1 MLPNLIVIGALK
13 SGTTSLHRYLA
24 EHPQIAMSETK
35 ELRFFVEER
44 NCTNGLAW
52 YESHFTEPA
61 PVRGE
66 SSPQY
71 TCYPSYAGVPE
82 RMAGV
87 VPDVKLIYLVRDP
100 LERIVSEY
108 RFNHWI
114 ERSEMCPFA
123 EVVADPDA
131 RQFVANSRYATQ
143 LDRYLRHFPAERILV
158 VDSADLA
165 ERRGDTLRGVFRF
178 LGVDERFTS
187 AAFAD
192 VHNETDALHR
202 NALGMAAVDVLNRVL
217 GRSRTRVLRQ
227 RAPQPVLRLIRT
239 SRTPAV
245 ELDRALREELIAHL
259 KPDSDRLRALTGEP
273 FAGWC
278 T

>member
-24 EHPQIAMSETK
+24 KHSQIAMSEPK
-35 ELRFFVEER
+35 ELRFFIEER
-44 NCTNGLAW
+44 NWTKGLAW

-66 SSPQY
+66 SSPDY
-71 TCYPSYAGVPE
+71 TAYPGWAGVPE

-87 VPDVKLIYLVRDP
+87 VPDAKLIYLVRDP

-108 RFNHWI
+108 RFRHWI
-114 ERSEMCPFA
+114 ERVEMRPFS

-131 RQFVANSRYATQ
+131 SQFVANSRYAMQ
-143 LDRYLRHFPAERILV
+143 LDRYLQHFPAERILV

-217 GRSRTRVLRQ
+217 GRSRASALRH

-239 SRTPAV
+239 SRAPIV
-245 ELDRALREELIAHL
+245 ELAPSLRSSLVDYLKADTDRF
-259 KPDSDRLRALTGEP
+259 RALTGMD
-273 FAGWC
+273 FVHWSV
-278 T
+278 